1 VSQFALGEDAARF
14 GVVSFNHMATLR
26 VNISH
31 NATEINAGIDEMTA
45 SGLTLISSGFDMA
58 RQLFADQARVNA
70 TKVALLLSD
79 GVGGPG
85 APAAAALLKGDNV
98 TVFAW
103 GFGGANLANLEL
115 LATDPSMAV
124 LGTNLTDLASY
135 LAPLQAAVCAE
146 PPPSL
151 PPTPPSPPP
160 PPPPPAPAPCSDSCT
175 DVVGPFANIPA
186 GPSTCAAASVAIP
199 AFKDLCDGGFN
210 ANWPGLGTCQQSCA
224 DVGHNYAD
232 PPCCTSQPP
241 PCEITKE
248 GCPPPPPPPP
258 CENTK
263 EGCPP
268 PPPPR
273 PRFDCCTKEV
283 CEWCCKYERLDCR
296 PPSPPPPPPPPKP
309 TKSCPLT
316 CDQCAPPLGF
326 VKVYFI

>member
-1 VSQFALGEDAARF
+1 VSLFALGEDAARF

-45 SGLTLISSGFDMA
+45 SGNTLISSGFDMA

-79 GVGGPG
+79 GRGGPG

-151 PPTPPSPPP
+151 PPTPP
-160 PPPPPAPAPCSDSCT
+160 
-175 DVVGPFANIPA
+175 
-186 GPSTCAAASVAIP
+186 
-199 AFKDLCDGGFN
+199 
-210 ANWPGLGTCQQSCA
+210 
-224 DVGHNYAD
+224 
-232 PPCCTSQPP
+232 
-241 PCEITKE
+241 
-248 GCPPPPPPPP
+248 
-258 CENTK
+258 
-263 EGCPP
+263 P

-273 PRFDCCTKEV
+273 PRFDCYTKEV

-326 VKVYFI
+326 VQVHFI

>member
-1 VSQFALGEDAARF
+1 MYKTVRTVRSYLVRPYSSYSFLRRRFQGRIATVVTVAAP
-14 GVVSFNHMATLR
+14 LR

-45 SGLTLISSGFDMA
+45 SGNTLISSGFDMA

-151 PPTPPSPPP
+151 PPTPP
-160 PPPPPAPAPCSDSCT
+160 
-175 DVVGPFANIPA
+175 
-186 GPSTCAAASVAIP
+186 
-199 AFKDLCDGGFN
+199 
-210 ANWPGLGTCQQSCA
+210 
-224 DVGHNYAD
+224 
-232 PPCCTSQPP
+232 
-241 PCEITKE
+241 
-248 GCPPPPPPPP
+248 
-258 CENTK
+258 
-263 EGCPP
+263 P

-273 PRFDCCTKEV
+273 PRFDCYTKEV

-296 PPSPPPPPPPPKP
+296 PPSPPPPPPQLRRGGPIFVG
-309 TKSCPLT
+309 
-316 CDQCAPPLGF
+316 PLGRRA
-326 VKVYFI
+326 